1 MRRGGC
7 RDGETARA
15 VEGVDEALRP
25 VPTLVFN
32 VSSEG
37 RWEDGVGDW
46 AREDVM
52 DGRGEE
58 RVDIFIICIDFQ
70 A

>member
-7 RDGETARA
+7 RDGEAARA

-25 VPTLVFN
+25 APVLVFN
-32 VSSEG
+32 VSREG
-37 RWEDGVGDW
+37 RWEDGAGDW
-46 AREDVM
+46 PREDAI

-58 RVDIFIICIDFQ
+58 RVDIFVIC
-70 A
+70 AGL